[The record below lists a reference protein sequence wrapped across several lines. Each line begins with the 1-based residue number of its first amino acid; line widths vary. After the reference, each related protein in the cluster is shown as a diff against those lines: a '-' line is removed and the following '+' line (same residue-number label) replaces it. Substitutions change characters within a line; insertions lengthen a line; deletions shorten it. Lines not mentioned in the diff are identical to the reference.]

1 MLVGWTAESPRD
13 RIMTG
18 AVCAVALLLAGAVA
32 FPERRQIP
40 FRIVSGIVGLAYV
53 GYFALEVKER
63 VGGHTQPLR
72 VGTPSA
78 IMAGLGLLIIGL
90 PLLLFAFSG
99 QGVVRHLK
107 RLQGERRDG
116 AGSGQSGPAA

>member
-1 MLVGWTAESPRD
+1 MLVGWAAESPRD

-18 AVCAVALLLAGAVA
+18 AVCGVALLLAGAVA
-32 FPERRQIP
+32 FPERSDVP
-40 FRIVSGIVGLAYV
+40 FRMVAGIVGLAYV
-53 GYFALEVKER
+53 GYFALEVKDL
-63 VGGHTQPLR
+63 VGGQTQALR

-78 IMAGLGLLIIGL
+78 IMAGFGLVIIGL

-99 QGVVRHLK
+99 QGIVRHLK
-107 RLQGERRDG
+107 RLQSERRDG